1 MKQSQ
6 QSVPCAGSLTPELE
20 GAARSLSHPIR
31 SQTGKGPAETKKG
44 GGRYE

>member
-20 GAARSLSHPIR
+20 GAARSLSHPVR
-31 SQTGKGPAETKKG
+31 AREEKQPHENKKD